1 MFDVYL
7 GDRRNH
13 LLLVAM
19 GQPISINQQLGPR
32 RADVALPGS
41 FHGEGVAQHL
51 DDPGMPDKVSNR
63 LCAFRRQRLIGAGR
77 QQGELPD
84 NGRRQDALGGR

>member
-32 RADVALPGS
+32 RADVPFLGHS
-41 FHGEGVAQHL
+41 MV
-51 DDPGMPDKVSNR
+51 KV
-63 LCAFRRQRLIGAGR
+63 
-77 QQGELPD
+77 
-84 NGRRQDALGGR
+84 

>member
-7 GDRRNH
+7 SDRRNH
-13 LLLVAM
+13 LLLGCDGTTDFDQSAIRAPK
-19 GQPISINQQLGPR
+19 GR
-32 RADVALPGS
+32 RCLPGS

>member
-41 FHGEGVAQHL
+41 FHGEGVAQHFANA
-51 DDPGMPDKVSNR
+51 GMPKDLRNWLR
-63 LCAFRRQRLIGAGR
+63 
-77 QQGELPD
+77 
-84 NGRRQDALGGR
+84 

>member
-51 DDPGMPDKVSNR
+51 ANASMPNGVSNW
-63 LCAFRRQRLIGAGR
+63 LGAALDQRLIGAAAG
-77 QQGELPD
+77 QGELLD
-84 NGRRQDALGGR
+84 DGRRQYHLALP